1 LIEISHTPLSA
12 SKISLQLKDNFRSH
26 PEFVKNEIIKGQV
39 LKTISLNDALLLING
54 KQVAAKTQVPLRE
67 GATLL
72 LKVEETVPVPTLK
85 LMGPPITGPNTV
97 NVAVILAAMQENLWK
112 TILENIT
119 GSGFSK
125 ENGLLFRELMHD
137 LSTKL
142 FTKSDP
148 NLLKTFIDKSGLS
161 WEKKLKEFCIQ
172 KQIGED
178 GINKLVV
185 EDLKGLGSRLLSLN
199 ADKEII
205 LNRFISTLQN
215 IQLLNHLGLEQD
227 GKIFL
232 PMPIQFPN
240 GLFTVGQLLIQLYQE
255 PNDQHKKKDKDR
267 SLYRISF
274 LLELSN
280 LGPLRADIAV
290 REKKIDG
297 RFLLS
302 NQESK
307 LLIEKNLPSLIN
319 NLQARGF
326 VINHMECHLK
336 KPEVIKHSLIKEMI
350 HEEGFTVNLIA

>member
-1 LIEISHTPLSA
+1 MIEISHTPLSA
-12 SKISLQLKDNFRSH
+12 SKISLQLKDNFRPH
-26 PEFVKNEIIKGQV
+26 PEFAKNEIIKGQV
-39 LKTISLNDALLLING
+39 LKTISLSEALLLING
-54 KQVAAKTQVPLRE
+54 KKVTAKTQLPLRE

-85 LMGPPITGPNTV
+85 LLGPPITGPNTV

-119 GSGFSK
+119 TSGFSK

-142 FTKSDP
+142 FAESDP
-148 NLLKTFIDKSGLS
+148 NLLKTFINKSGLN

-178 GINKLVV
+178 GINKLIA

-255 PNDQHKKKDKDR
+255 PNDEHKKKEKDR

-280 LGPLRADIAV
+280 LGPLRADLAI

-297 RFLLS
+297 RFLLA

-307 LLIEKNLPSLIN
+307 LIIEKNLPSLIN
-319 NLQARGF
+319 NLQDRGF
-326 VINHMECHLK
+326 VVNHMECHLK

-350 HEEGFTVNLIA
+350 HEEGFTVNLIV